1 MADNEELTA
10 QRQQEFAKFI
20 RFSTWTIVIT
30 AVVLSV
36 VIVGFVA

>member
-20 RFSTWTIVIT
+20 RFSTWAIVIT